1 MVSLTKDNHVKISE
15 FQICLRMDF
24 CHFNYDTDTLVK
36 IGAKPK
42 IIMKKQMSSNYLF
55 ISILKL
61 VVSATVQKPKLLTF
75 LHLRMISLYIDS
87 GKKYYGTYMKLC
99 RSHRAHRNACSWECK
114 YIPCTNLD
122 LCRTEIGPLCN
133 ASVGHT
139 ASSRH
144 PPRSH
149 TYNPCW

>member
-1 MVSLTKDNHVKISE
+1 
-15 FQICLRMDF
+15 
-24 CHFNYDTDTLVK
+24 
-36 IGAKPK
+36 
-42 IIMKKQMSSNYLF
+42 MSSNYLF

-122 LCRTEIGPLCN
+122 LCRTEIGPMCN

-139 ASSRH
+139 SSSRH

-149 TYNPCW
+149 TYNLCWWDEKDDYMSRRQAFLNHSKVAERPPKGPLKGNTVGQINQKPRCKY